1 MKSTRSAA
9 PRRQRTEDRRPQIAD
24 AALRILA
31 FKGAGHL
38 TAASLG
44 REVGIADS
52 TIFRHYRDMDEVVLA
67 AIDRVRM
74 LLDGTYPPK
83 GGSPLGQLRALFLA
97 RLALIRDY
105 PEVLRLA
112 SSDRLEQVAGPEGA
126 RRLRETI
133 QRSREFIEAC
143 LREAQA
149 TGEIVASLDATVL
162 GWIVRGTLQ
171 VAVASATGPRSPAPR
186 APEAVWSVLEQLLRG
201 TSAPDAPPLTSSP
214 RMEAP

>member
-1 MKSTRSAA
+1 MSHPNKKPA
-9 PRRQRTEDRRPQIAD
+9 PTRRQRTEDRRPQIAH

-31 FKGAGHL
+31 LKGAVHL
-38 TAASLG
+38 TAAELG

-67 AIDRVRM
+67 AIERVRT
-74 LLDGTYPPK
+74 LLDGTFPPPSE
-83 GGSPLGQLRALFLA
+83 SPLARLRALFLA
-97 RLALIRDY
+97 RLALMHEH

-133 QRSREFIEAC
+133 QQSRRFIEAR

-149 TGEIVASLDATVL
+149 AGEVVASLDPTIL
-162 GWIVRGTLQ
+162 GWLVRGTLQ
-171 VAVASATGPRSPAPR
+171 VAVAATAGPRSQESRTPD
-186 APEAVWSVLEQLLRG
+186 EVWAVLETLLRG
-201 TSAPDAPPLTSSP
+201 RHPA
-214 RMEAP
+214 

>member
-1 MKSTRSAA
+1 MRSTTKPTA

-31 FKGAGHL
+31 TKGAGHL
-38 TAASLG
+38 TAAALG

-74 LLDGTYPPK
+74 LLDSTYPPN
-83 GGSPLGQLRALFLA
+83 GGSPLGRLRALFLA
-97 RLALIRDY
+97 RLALICDH

-126 RRLRETI
+126 RRLRATI
-133 QRSREFIEAC
+133 QQSRDFIETC

-149 TGEIVASLDATVL
+149 QGEVAASLDVTVL

-171 VAVASATGPRSPAPR
+171 VAVAAATGQRSPAPR

-201 TSAPDAPPLTSSP
+201 APAPDRAP
-214 RMEAP
+214 